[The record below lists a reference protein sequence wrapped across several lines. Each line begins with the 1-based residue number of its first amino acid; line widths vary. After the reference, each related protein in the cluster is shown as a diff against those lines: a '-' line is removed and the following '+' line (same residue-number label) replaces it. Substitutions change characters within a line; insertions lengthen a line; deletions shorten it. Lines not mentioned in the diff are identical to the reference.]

1 MSAGIGCKRWPY
13 YNWLVRGLGVALSD
27 GTCIDSS
34 GVCVEWVLLSKTK
47 PFGVNFAT
55 LKFF

>member
-1 MSAGIGCKRWPY
+1 MALY